1 MLDFH
6 LWRTSDIQ
14 YACLMHVCFMLNN
27 NTGIKRFMWKEE
39 RSRIDDAHI
48 EHRFQWA
55 INNRIANT
63 QHTTFLSSST
73 LRLEND
79 QLDIPDEM
87 ANFGEL
93 VLVIGDHHIPNRA
106 NYIPEKFR
114 RMLVPGKMQHI
125 ICTGNVGSKDQYN
138 ELRNLAPNLH
148 VVAGDSEC
156 VDDSSQM
163 SFADTRIVQV
173 GEFRWA
179 HRVCS
184 NSFNVVSFPFSFIRI
199 LFA

>member
-1 MLDFH
+1 
-6 LWRTSDIQ
+6 
-14 YACLMHVCFMLNN
+14 
-27 NTGIKRFMWKEE
+27 
-39 RSRIDDAHI
+39 
-48 EHRFQWA
+48 
-55 INNRIANT
+55 
-63 QHTTFLSSST
+63 
-73 LRLEND
+73 
-79 QLDIPDEM
+79 M

-163 SFADTRIVQV
+163 SFADTRVVQV
-173 GEFRWA
+173 GEFRIGLIHGHQVLPCGDHLA
-179 HRVCS
+179 LASIRRKL
-184 NSFNVVSFPFSFIRI
+184 NVDILVSGHTHKNEVVEHEGFFHINPVSFQSVYCYPSLETIINIHSRSI
-199 LFA
+199 ENRVASSI